1 MRFLQ
6 NHKEN
11 YGALCK
17 SKTSTSLEQIFCQLQ
32 KALLLYIQ
40 TFFDISDFFPKSF
53 FLGGTTFLFIRNQK
67 FVWNF
72 IKILSAFFEK
82 KWFRLTDWLAVVLW
96 VFLLE
101 DAGGFP
107 PPAQSLLIPPPP
119 RNPSPPVDS
128 PHQILI
134 SPPHP
139 PAPKVNFFS
148 PLNSNVQ
155 VTTQSKQ
162 HF

>member
-40 TFFDISDFFPKSF
+40 TFFDISDFFPKWF

-72 IKILSAFFEK
+72 IKILSAIFEK
-82 KWFRLTDWLAVVLW
+82 KWFRLTDWLAGSGAL
-96 VFLLE
+96 
-101 DAGGFP
+101 GFP
-107 PPAQSLLIPPPP
+107 TGGCGGIPPT
-119 RNPSPPVDS
+119 SPKFAHSS
-128 PHQILI
+128 P
-134 SPPHP
+134 
-139 PAPKVNFFS
+139 
-148 PLNSNVQ
+148 
-155 VTTQSKQ
+155 T
-162 HF
+162 